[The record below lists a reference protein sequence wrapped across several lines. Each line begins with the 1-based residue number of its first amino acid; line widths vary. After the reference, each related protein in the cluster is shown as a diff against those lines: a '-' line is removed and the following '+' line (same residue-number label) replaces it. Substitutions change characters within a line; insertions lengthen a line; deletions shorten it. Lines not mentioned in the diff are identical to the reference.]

1 MLTPE
6 GPPPYVAP
14 IQPLEEKALDD
25 DLPHIISIN
34 PNELFETDR
43 YVIVVIRKSIIKFNL
58 YILFFY
64 NICAFF

>member
-14 IQPLEEKALDD
+14 IQPLEDKSVNDE
-25 DLPHIISIN
+25 LPHILTIN

-43 YVIVVIRKSIIKFNL
+43 LV
-58 YILFFY
+58 
-64 NICAFF
+64 